1 MGSSGINAAEEEQA
15 KKTAESQ
22 STFAKFD
29 AQSEMA
35 ITAATQAAQ
44 GYGSADTS
52 ARIAVEK
59 LKVMLPDQAS
69 KIDEAERRT
78 RAELELQVPSEVAQ
92 ASNWD
97 KQNSKELS
105 MAARNAAG

>member
-1 MGSSGINAAEEEQA
+1 MGNDESIHKQLEENSAEAKKLLDATEFTSATTDSSDVIKRQLNRQSAETKAANAAEEEQA

-52 ARIAVEK
+52 APCV
-59 LKVMLPDQAS
+59 AS
-69 KIDEAERRT
+69 A
-78 RAELELQVPSEVAQ
+78 
-92 ASNWD
+92 
-97 KQNSKELS
+97 
-105 MAARNAAG
+105 